1 MWAELLCQPWARIV
15 CRRTYGTGASTGPP
29 LALAS
34 ARFFLSFASSMHC
47 SSSLTS
53 LTTCRF
59 FKISS
64 KLTLH
69 VRSSWSTIWLR
80 RPSRVSG
87 AYCAA
92 VGKHDAKFSAE
103 HLSSVAFEALLKT
116 LIRPCARGPGASAT
130 GGAGAGDG
138 DREGGFVAV
147 GMVEYECCGD
157 GAEAW

>member
-1 MWAELLCQPWARIV
+1 VRSVYTCQHCARV
-15 CRRTYGTGASTGPP
+15 RRSHTYGTGMSTGAPSV
-29 LALAS
+29 LSS
-34 ARFFLSFASSMHC
+34 ARFFLVFASSMHS

-53 LTTCRF
+53 LITSRF

-64 KLTLH
+64 KLTFH

-92 VGKHDAKFSAE
+92 VGKQDAKFADE
-103 HLSSVAFEALLKT
+103 HLSSVALEALLKT
-116 LIRPCARGPGASAT
+116 LIRPWARGPGASAT

-147 GMVEYECCGD
+147 GMVEYECCGGGG
-157 GAEAW
+157 GAC